1 MNSSKFIFLVV
12 CLRNLYIS
20 IFKKKILLIEKNN
33 IVINNYK
40 LLFLTNYINLKY
52 LLRVNKYNIIY
63 ELDNLIFYDEHKTNN
78 KLNITSIII
87 LTTISTNYITT
98 YIKTNDIKTNDIKT
112 NDITNNYI
120 TTDITKKIKKYT
132 MNVPLF
138 VIIKLEKLDIDNIIN
153 FKVLKQSKIVD
164 ISYKLKDIAYKKL
177 FELI

>member
-1 MNSSKFIFLVV
+1 MNSSKFIFLGVW
-12 CLRNLYIS
+12 LRNLYIS

-87 LTTISTNYITT
+87 LTTISTNYIT
-98 YIKTNDIKTNDIKT
+98 
-112 NDITNNYI
+112 NDIT
-120 TTDITKKIKKYT
+120 DKIKKYT